1 MKKKNSIIA
10 IGIVVGI
17 GVIVFLASFTS
28 SKFNNISKYKLLE
41 TPVPINSINVSVR
54 IANYENT
61 LKSIIKYENN
71 SSHDISNMVIEVRFK
86 SENKVVSYELNELVK
101 SGQLSSEFYGEA
113 PSSGNEEDL
122 EFLKY
127 KVTLKNGT
135 YMEYDQ
141 TTNTYNWS

>member
-17 GVIVFLASFTS
+17 GLIAFLVSFTS

-41 TPVPINSINVSVR
+41 
-54 IANYENT
+54 
-61 LKSIIKYENN
+61 
-71 SSHDISNMVIEVRFK
+71 
-86 SENKVVSYELNELVK
+86 
-101 SGQLSSEFYGEA
+101 A
-113 PSSGNEEDL
+113 PDSGNEEDL

-141 TTNTYNWS
+141 TANTYNWS